1 MRRVLGFKYIRFEFA
16 RSLHTS
22 AATTSHGTVGAPW
35 AGQGAVPLAE
45 APAFLLLVV
54 FLVLLLSFA
63 FPPDAPL

>member
-1 MRRVLGFKYIRFEFA
+1 LRRVLGFKYIRFEFA

-22 AATTSHGTVGAPW
+22 AATTSHGTVGAR